1 MLKQVQHDGKLLA
14 GMLALALSACAT
26 VPPAPSPP
34 PTVPPPP
41 PPVEVQILALNDF
54 HGNLEP
60 PRQTVPVKQ
69 ADGSEVRVPV
79 GGVAY
84 LAGALNQLRQGH
96 PFTITVAA
104 GDLIGATPLMS
115 SYFLDE
121 PTVLA
126 ANMFGLEL
134 NAVGNHE
141 FDRGSAEL
149 LRMQNG
155 GCAKHTMREPCAVDR
170 DFGGARFQYLAAN
183 VLMGDGSTLFPATAI
198 RTFGPVK
205 IGFIGMTLKET
216 GVLVTPSGVAG
227 LSFADEAAT
236 ANALVPQL
244 KAQGADTV
252 VLLIHQGGFTEG
264 NWDDPACPGLRGD
277 ILPILEKLDPAIQLV
292 VSGHTHW
299 AYRCE
304 LPMPGGQ
311 GTRLLTSGGRYGAML
326 TDIRLTF
333 DPRSK
338 ILLAKQA
345 ALTPVQGEAF
355 TNSLGPTPLSNV
367 SPIYPADPALATLVA
382 RYRDA
387 ARPVAD
393 RVVAKFDQPVS
404 ASRDADKSN
413 RLSEMIA
420 DAQLFWTRSK
430 ERGAAQIAFMN
441 VSGTRGDL
449 SPRPDGT
456 VTYGQIFA
464 VQPFGNGLVVQTLTG
479 AQLKQLL
486 EQQFPDGKDAMILA
500 PSAGFFFAYDLRK
513 PSGQRVV
520 DMKLNGKRIDPA
532 KTYRV
537 TVNSFLASGGDGYA
551 VLNDGTERVDAGV
564 DLDAFEAYLNSKPAI
579 PAGGRVRNLNP
590 EPKPAA

>member
-1 MLKQVQHDGKLLA
+1 MKFWSAALFLPLA
-14 GMLALALSACAT
+14 ACAT
-26 VPPAPSPP
+26 VPPAPTPP

-60 PRQTVPVKQ
+60 PKQTVPVKK

-79 GGVAY
+79 GGAAY
-84 LAGALNQLRQGH
+84 VAGALNQLRQGH

-121 PTVLA
+121 PTVMA

-149 LRMQNG
+149 TRMQAG
-155 GCAKHTMREPCAVDR
+155 GCTKYTMREPCAVDKQ
-170 DFGGARFQYLAAN
+170 FPGARFQYLAAN
-183 VLMGDGSTLFPATAI
+183 VLKQDGATLFPGTALK
-198 RTFGPVK
+198 RFGPIT

-216 GVLVTPSGVAG
+216 GILVTPSGVAG
-227 LSFADEAAT
+227 LTFADEAAT
-236 ANALVPQL
+236 ANALVPKL
-244 KAQGADTV
+244 MAQGADAV

-264 NWDDPACPGLRGD
+264 NWADPSCPGLRGD
-277 ILPILEKLDPAIQLV
+277 ILPILDKLDPSIQLV

-304 LPMPGGQ
+304 VPMPGGQ
-311 GTRLLTSGGRYGAML
+311 GTRLLTSAGRYGAML

-333 DPRSK
+333 DPASK
-338 ILLAKQA
+338 ALIAKQA

-355 TNSLGPTPLSNV
+355 TNSFGPIPLSDA
-367 SPIYPADPALATLVA
+367 SPVYPADPALAALVA
-382 RYRDA
+382 KYREA

-393 RVVAKFDQPVS
+393 RVVAHFDKPVS
-404 ASRDADKSN
+404 ASRDADKSS

-420 DAQLFWTRSK
+420 DAQLYWTKPK
-430 ERGAAQIAFMN
+430 ERGGAQIAFMN

-456 VTYGQIFA
+456 VTYGQIFS

-486 EQQFPDGKDAMILA
+486 ELQFPEGKDPMILA
-500 PSAGFFFAYDLRK
+500 PSAGFSFAYDLRK
-513 PSGQRVV
+513 PAGQRVSV
-520 DMKLNGKRIDPA
+520 MMLNGKPIDTA
-532 KTYRV
+532 RSYRV
-537 TVNSFLASGGDGYA
+537 VTNSFLASGGDGYS
-551 VLNDGTERVDAGV
+551 VLNQGRDRIDAGV
-564 DLDAFEAYLNSKPAI
+564 DLDALEAYLKTNPQI
-579 PAGGRVRNLNP
+579 PTGGRVKNLNP
-590 EPKPAA
+590 EPKPAD

>member
-1 MLKQVQHDGKLLA
+1 MKHWTSALFLPLA
-14 GMLALALSACAT
+14 ACAVT
-26 VPPAPSPP
+26 PPPASSP

-41 PPVEVQILALNDF
+41 PAVEVQILALNDL

-60 PRQTVPVKQ
+60 PKQSVPVKQ

-84 LAGALNQLRQGH
+84 IAGALSQLRQGH

-121 PTVLA
+121 PTVTA

-134 NAVGNHE
+134 NSVGNHE

-155 GCAKHTMREPCAVDR
+155 GCAKHTLREPCAVDR
-170 DFGGARFQYLAAN
+170 DFGGAKFQYLAAN
-183 VLMGDGSTLFPATAI
+183 VLKADGTTLFPATALKK
-198 RTFGPVK
+198 FGPVT
-205 IGFIGMTLKET
+205 IGFIGMTLKDT
-216 GVLVTPSGVAG
+216 GILVTPSGVAG
-227 LSFADEAAT
+227 LTFADEAAT

-264 NWDDPACPGLRGD
+264 NWADPTCPGLRGD
-277 ILPILEKLDPAIQLV
+277 ILPILAQLDPAIQLV

-299 AYRCE
+299 AYRCDV
-304 LPMPGGQ
+304 PMPGGQ
-311 GTRLLTSGGRYGAML
+311 GTRLLTSAGRYGAML

-333 DPRSK
+333 DPASK
-338 ILLAKQA
+338 ALIAKQA
-345 ALTPVQGEAF
+345 GLTPVQGEAF
-355 TNSLGPTPLSNV
+355 TNASGTTPISDV
-367 SPIYPADPALATLVA
+367 TPVYPADPQLAALVD
-382 RYRDA
+382 RYREA

-393 RVVAKFDQPVS
+393 RVVAHFDKPVS
-404 ASRDADKSN
+404 ASTDADKSS

-420 DAQLFWTRSK
+420 DAQLYWTRPK
-430 ERGAAQIAFMN
+430 ERGGAQIAFMN
-441 VSGTRGDL
+441 VSGTRGNL
-449 SPRPDGT
+449 SPSADGT
-456 VTYGQIFA
+456 VTYGQIFS
-464 VQPFGNGLVVQTLTG
+464 VQPFGNGLVVQSLTG

-486 EQQFPDGKDAMILA
+486 ELQFPEGKDPAILA
-500 PSAGFFFAYDLRK
+500 PSGGFSFAYDLRK
-513 PSGQRVV
+513 PAGQRVTA
-520 DMKLNGKRIDPA
+520 MTLNGKRIDPA

-537 TVNSFLASGGDGYA
+537 TVNSFLASGGDGYT
-551 VLNDGTERVDAGV
+551 VLTEGSQRVDAGV
-564 DLDAFEAYLNSKPAI
+564 DLDAFEAYLNTNPSI
-579 PAGGRVRNLNP
+579 PTGGRVKNLNP

>member
-1 MLKQVQHDGKLLA
+1 MKRSLPYLLFFP
-14 GMLALALSACAT
+14 LAACAT
-26 VPPAPSPP
+26 VPPAPPPP
-34 PTVPPPP
+34 PTV

-54 HGNLEP
+54 HGNLEAP
-60 PRQTVPVKQ
+60 KQTVPVRK

-79 GGVAY
+79 GGAAY
-84 LAGALNQLRQGH
+84 IAGALNQLRQGH

-104 GDLIGATPLMS
+104 GDLIGATPLLS

-126 ANMFGLEL
+126 ANLFGLEL
-134 NAVGNHE
+134 NSVGNHE

-155 GCAKHTMREPCAVDR
+155 GCAKNTLREPCAVDKG
-170 DFGGARFQYLAAN
+170 FGGARFQYLAAN
-183 VLMGDGSTLFPATAI
+183 VLKQDGTTLFPATALK
-198 RTFGPVK
+198 TFGPVR
-205 IGFIGMTLKET
+205 IGFIGMTLRET
-216 GVLVTPSGVAG
+216 GILVTPSGVAG
-227 LSFADEAAT
+227 LSFTDEAAT

-244 KAQGADTV
+244 KAQGADTI

-264 NWDDPACPGLRGD
+264 NWNDPSCPGLRGD
-277 ILPILEKLDPAIQLV
+277 ILPILAKLDPTIQLV

-304 LPMPGGQ
+304 LPLPGGQ
-311 GTRLLTSGGRYGAML
+311 GTRLLTSAGRYGAML

-333 DPRSK
+333 DPASK
-338 ILLAKQA
+338 ALIAKQA

-355 TNSLGPTPLSNV
+355 TNSFGPTPLSDV
-367 SPIYPADPALATLVA
+367 SPVYPADPAVAALVA
-382 RYRDA
+382 KYRDA

-393 RVVAKFDQPVS
+393 RIAAHFDKPVS
-404 ASRDADKSN
+404 ASKDADKSS

-420 DAQLFWTRSK
+420 DAQLFWTRPK
-430 ERGAAQIAFMN
+430 ERGGAQIAFMN

-486 EQQFPDGKDAMILA
+486 ELQFADGKDAMILA
-500 PSAGFFFAYDLRK
+500 PSAGFSFTYDQKR
-513 PSGQRVV
+513 PAGQRVV
-520 DMKLNGKRIDPA
+520 AMTLNGKRIDPA
-532 KTYRV
+532 KSYRV
-537 TVNSFLASGGDGYA
+537 SVNSFLASGGDGYA
-551 VLNDGTERVDAGV
+551 VLNDGTDRIDAGV
-564 DLDAFEAYLNSKPAI
+564 DLDAFEAYLKTNPKI
-579 PAGGRVRNLNP
+579 PTGGRVRNLNP
-590 EPKPAA
+590 EPKPAP